1 MHISKTPDRSTDIPK
16 TANRSANT
24 DVHRVLEGALRT
36 REALLADLPEST
48 DDLVIEAQRLSIE
61 CVLDEVRAALT
72 RLENGSYGTCLGC
85 RAQIPMERLELRPW
99 AAICVR
105 CAGR

>member
-1 MHISKTPDRSTDIPK
+1 MHISKTPDRSIDIPK
-16 TANRSANT
+16 TANRSANA
-24 DVHRVLEGALRT
+24 HIYRALEEASRT
-36 REALLADLPEST
+36 REALLAELPEST

-61 CVLDEVRAALT
+61 CVLDEVRAART

-85 RAQIPMERLELRPW
+85 RAQIPMERLKLRPW